1 MDYKSAVLLEGYL
14 EKQSP
19 NVLKNYKKRYFAY
32 RSKGQFLI
40 WFKKKPNS
48 IEDQPKGSFIKIKE

>member
-1 MDYKSAVLLEGYL
+1 MDYKTAVLLEGYL

-19 NVLKNYKKRYFAY
+19 NLLKNYKKRYFAY
-32 RSKGQFLI
+32 RSKGEFLI

-48 IEDQPKGSFIKIKE
+48 V